1 MKLNKTLA
9 GLLLS
14 AGMMTSASVMANAL
28 PHSPS
33 LAPER
38 ESHQIP
44 QGLYISPEQA
54 YEMVKSDDNAILVD
68 VRTPEEWMFVGYSPL
83 AKIML
88 PSVMFDYSQMDTV
101 QNMPRYMPAPNPNW
115 IADFEDRLADL
126 DGNEETKLI
135 IMCRSA
141 SERAAPM
148 ARILDQYGYKNV
160 YLLLG
165 GFEGGTVREG
175 EKKGFRLVNG
185 WKNSGMPWTYDIDP
199 DVVYF
204 KKYGVTYE

>member
-1 MKLNKTLA
+1 MKLNKILA

-14 AGMMTSASVMANAL
+14 AGMMTSAAVMANAL
-28 PHSPS
+28 PHSP
-33 LAPER
+33 APAPSAEA
-38 ESHQIP
+38 HQIP
-44 QGLYISPEQA
+44 QGLYITPEQA
-54 YEMVKSDDNAILVD
+54 YEMVKTDDSAILVD

-115 IADFEDRLADL
+115 IADFEERLADL
-126 DGNEETKLI
+126 GGNDETKLI

-165 GFEGGTVREG
+165 GFEGGTVKDG
-175 EKKGFRLVNG
+175 DKKGFRLVNG
-185 WKNSGMPWTYDIDP
+185 WKNSGMPWTYDIEP
-199 DVVYF
+199 EIVYF

>member
-1 MKLNKTLA
+1 MKLKNALA

-14 AGMMTSASVMANAL
+14 AGMITSANLMANAL
-28 PHSPS
+28 PNSPS
-33 LAPER
+33 PAPER
-38 ESHQIP
+38 EAHQIP
-44 QGLYISPEQA
+44 QGLYITPEQA
-54 YEMVKSDDNAILVD
+54 YEMVKADENAFLVD

-83 AKIML
+83 AQIML

-101 QNMPRYMPAPNPNW
+101 QNMPRYMPAPHPNW
-115 IADFEDRLADL
+115 IGEFEERLMDLNADQDSKF
-126 DGNEETKLI
+126 I

-165 GFEGGTVREG
+165 GFEGSVVREG
-175 EKKGFRLVNG
+175 DKKGFRLVNG

-199 DVVYF
+199 DIVYF